1 MKLQVE
7 HKPSN
12 GIHISKV
19 AKLWLRILNIQSSIM
34 SQTDENVEKV
44 CQVISENRWH
54 MIVTF

>member
-19 AKLWLRILNIQSSIM
+19 AKLGWELGTFSHPSSVGLMKICKSM
-34 SQTDENVEKV
+34 ASDQ
-44 CQVISENRWH
+44 
-54 MIVTF
+54 